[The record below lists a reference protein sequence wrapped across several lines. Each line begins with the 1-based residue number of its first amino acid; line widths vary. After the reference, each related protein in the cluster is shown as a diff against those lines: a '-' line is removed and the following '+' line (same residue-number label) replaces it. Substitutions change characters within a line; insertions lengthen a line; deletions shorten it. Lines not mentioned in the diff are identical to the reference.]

1 MKTLLIIGYTFPEPK
16 TTAAGVRLMQLLDLF
31 LDQAYNI
38 TFATTANFSEKSEDL
53 SKLGVGIEAIE
64 LNNNSFDIF
73 ISDLNPAVVLFDRY
87 VTEEQFGWRV
97 IAQCPKALRIL
108 DTEDLHFLRKA
119 REEAVKKNISVD
131 KANLYTDITK
141 RELASILR
149 CDLSLIISEYELKLL
164 ENTFRVSSE
173 ILYYLPFLTKKASKT
188 LEKTP
193 FFNERVDFVTIGNL
207 LHSPNVNSV
216 LRLKKEI
223 WPLIRKELP
232 QAQLYI
238 YGAYAPQQI
247 LELHNEKEGF
257 LVEGWVK
264 DVSKVLKR
272 ARVCLAPIE
281 FGAGLKGKLLDAMLC
296 GTPSVTTSVGS
307 EGMHGDFSF
316 AGSVED
322 DSHEFARA
330 SVALYRD
337 HKLWL
342 KYRQYGFVI
351 IENRFQKHL
360 FSKAF
365 KELLINL
372 QKDITAHRERNFI
385 GQVLQHH
392 TLQSTRYLSKWIE
405 EKNR

>member
-1 MKTLLIIGYTFPEPK
+1 M
-16 TTAAGVRLMQLLDLF
+16 MQLIHLF
-31 LDQAYNI
+31 LDQSYQI
-38 TFATTANFSEKSEDL
+38 TFASTANSSEKSEDL
-53 SKLGVGIEAIE
+53 SKLGVRIEAIE
-64 LNNNSFDIF
+64 LNNSSFDIF
-73 ISDLNPAVVLFDRY
+73 ISELKPAVVLFDRY

-97 IAQCPKALRIL
+97 ISQCPNALRIL

-119 REEAVKKNISVD
+119 REEAVKNNISVD
-131 KANLYTDITK
+131 KANLFTDISK

-164 ENTFRVSSE
+164 QGTFRISSE
-173 ILYYLPFLTKKASKT
+173 ILYYLPFLINKASEKCK
-188 LEKTP
+188 KTP
-193 FFNERVDFVTIGNL
+193 FFEERANFVTIGNL
-207 LHSPNVNSV
+207 LHAPNVNSV
-216 LRLKKEI
+216 LRLKKDI

-232 QAQLYI
+232 QAKLYI

-257 LVEGWVK
+257 FVEGWAK
-264 DVSKVLKR
+264 DVSEVLQR

-281 FGAGLKGKLLDAMLC
+281 FGAGLKGKLLDSMLC

-307 EGMHGDFSF
+307 EGMHGRFSF
-316 AGSVED
+316 AGSIED
-322 DSHEFARA
+322 TSKEFARA
-330 SVALYRD
+330 SVALYQD
-337 HKLWL
+337 QKLWL
-342 KYRQYGFVI
+342 KYQQYGFEI

-360 FSKAF
+360 FLEVF

-372 QKDITAHRERNFI
+372 QKDITVHRERNFI

-392 TLQSTRYLSKWIE
+392 TLQSSRYLSKWIE